1 MAYVYMLQ
9 GASGKYSLGATENL
23 EARMVRHNSGMVHST
38 KRLGLPLEL
47 VASSEYDSTTEALK
61 IERMVKRW
69 KKPSKALAFLQGGG

>member
-1 MAYVYMLQ
+1 
-9 GASGKYSLGATENL
+9 
-23 EARMVRHNSGMVHST
+23 MVHST

-61 IERMVKRW
+61 IEQMVKRW